1 MREVV
6 GFAAGVTVTA
16 AASVLLRSEA
26 GRRLVRDLVSEAEPE
41 LKVAAEEWR
50 PLLREVARAVKLGAR
65 EVAGAVDVLEGHLAR
80 LADASEAPTAGVDT
94 GLAPE
99 PTDSSQTPDGDV
111 LVPDPTDPTPAPT
124 DPTASLDPA
133 HEP

>member
-26 GRRLVRDLVSEAEPE
+26 GRRLVKDLVSEAEPE
-41 LKVAAEEWR
+41 LRVAAEEWR

-65 EVAGAVDVLEGHLAR
+65 EVAGAVEVLEGHLAR
-80 LADASEAPTAGVDT
+80 LAAEAEATHIPEATA
-94 GLAPE
+94 E
-99 PTDSSQTPDGDV
+99 
-111 LVPDPTDPTPAPT
+111 PAPAVDVPPAA
-124 DPTASLDPA
+124 DPSADADPVAPADLDPA
-133 HEP
+133 PDAGATSEP

>member
-41 LKVAAEEWR
+41 LNVAAEEWR

-65 EVAGAVDVLEGHLAR
+65 EVAGAVEILEGHLAR
-80 LADASEAPTAGVDT
+80 LADEAEARAAKVDT
-94 GLAPE
+94 DQP
-99 PTDSSQTPDGDV
+99 
-111 LVPDPTDPTPAPT
+111 PDPMDPDPASASA
-124 DPTASLDPA
+124 DPTAALAPA
-133 HEP
+133 REP